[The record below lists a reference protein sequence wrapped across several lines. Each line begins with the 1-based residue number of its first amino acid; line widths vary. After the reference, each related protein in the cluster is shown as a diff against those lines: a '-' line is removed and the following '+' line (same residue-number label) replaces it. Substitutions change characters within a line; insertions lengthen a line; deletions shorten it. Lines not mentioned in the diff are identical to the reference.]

1 MIFEIKNLFENKEET
16 IKAQY
21 NEFFKKHGDVDDD
34 LFINTWI
41 SWIYHSFY
49 LNHENKNNFPSFC
62 FKSFNQIFYE
72 IYQENNNL
80 TNNEKYDL
88 VIEVNLEN
96 VIQMIGDNNIDIEV
110 SYKIKRNH
118 TFFLFLE

>member
-21 NEFFKKHGDVDDD
+21 NEFFKKNEGVDD
-34 LFINTWI
+34 LFINTYI
-41 SWIYHSFY
+41 SGLYHSFY

-72 IYQENNNL
+72 IYQENNNY
-80 TNNEKYDL
+80 NEKYDL

-96 VIQMIGDNNIDIEV
+96 YSND
-110 SYKIKRNH
+110 KRQ
-118 TFFLFLE
+118 